1 MVIMMEKRNLVQR
14 ILNMKI
20 HIGGSKII
28 LLLFSILIVVVWFV
42 VAYFPFCKL
51 HLIESDYE
59 NSTINETILAYEE
72 RVKTYWKTLFLTKGM
87 TFKDIPYLNEKVNID
102 LGWNNS
108 ITISSGKF
116 KKVMYV
122 NRICC
127 YREDNTHIKGKY
139 GEFIILDRVPSAD
152 STYIGIG
159 FEDENQNSIT
169 IYKQPDKMP
178 YGDKKYGFYINIS
191 GLNFVT
197 GKSNCFDY

>member
-1 MVIMMEKRNLVQR
+1 MVKRNLVQR
-14 ILNMKI
+14 ISNMKI
-20 HIGGSKII
+20 HIGCFKI
-28 LLLFSILIVVVWFV
+28 LLLSFSLIFVVVWFV
-42 VAYFPFCKL
+42 VAFYPFCKL
-51 HLIESDYE
+51 QLFESDYG
-59 NSTINETILAYEE
+59 NNTIDETVLAYEE

-87 TFKDIPYLNEKVNID
+87 TFKNIPYLNETLNVE

-108 ITISSGKF
+108 ITVSSGKF

-127 YREDNTHIKGKY
+127 YYKDNTHIKGKY
-139 GEFIILDRVPSAD
+139 GEFIILDRTPSKD
-152 STYIGIG
+152 STYIGVG

-191 GLNFVT
+191 GINFVT